1 MKNTYNAEGKRV
13 SKALNTG
20 SPTRYFYEGNK
31 AVFEYANGGT
41 VTAFNVI
48 GANLISRK
56 IGTNKV
62 YYSYNGHGD
71 VTALLDAATK
81 NKRAQYA
88 YDAFGNVT
96 DEKYYDSN
104 GNITTNPANTIKSPI
119 RYGEYQYDSETE
131 YTDAQGNFVTGLY
144 YLNARHYDPGTA
156 RFLEVDTYSGNI
168 ADPLSLNLYSYCRNE
183 PIMYTDPTGHY
194 TQGNLLSYE
203 PGQQQNYDPDAWE
216 LQQDLIKLGYMN
228 REDIPSGQEGYYGPR
243 TVSAVNAFKNTY
255 LPGGNTGNNAGK
267 VGDTTWLYIKREVK
281 LKNLE
286 GIGKNEYY
294 ARETATIWDNF
305 YSSYDKLIA
314 KPKSSSSTSGN
325 TFDYGKSIPSNQ
337 ATGNVND
344 TLFKNIE
351 ALGSL
356 ANKYTNNKSLTN
368 LLVFMYIRQFNSS
381 YIGSTWDQIGGKI
394 DVEFVDYVKNS
405 NPELAEYFASG
416 SDGKSLFVIDP
427 DTGGNIEITHLAATM
442 TGLLYATSM
451 KDGSG
456 LEGKAKTTLM
466 REHHLDNLSGWAGD
480 LQTFVRYIKKVTNDS
495 DDYSTVYSMASK
507 RLGTPNTT
515 FDMSDM
521 LADVDAV
528 NIRKLLGGSLS
539 IGDVFIDYYKSGYKT
554 RYSSFVKS
562 IVGKNASKKGLNGW
576 VDDYTSDKY
585 LGAIKWPLY
594 KGDPDKDIPE
604 ITVIKNQGN
613 AIRDAF
619 TDFIWSRVESEK

>member
-183 PIMYTDPTGHY
+183 PIMYTDPTGYY
-194 TQGNLLSYE
+194 TQGKVFSYVE
-203 PGQQQNYDPDAWE
+203 GQPQNPDSDVWE
-216 LQQDLIKLGYMN
+216 LQQDLIHLGFMSK
-228 REDIPSGQEGYYGPR
+228 DDVPAGQEGYYGPN
-243 TVSAVNAFKNTY
+243 TVRAVNKFKNKY
-255 LPGGNTGNNAGK
+255 LSGGNKGDNEGK
-267 VGDTTWLYIKREVK
+267 FGDTTWLYLKRQVA

-286 GIGKNEYY
+286 GIAKNYF
-294 ARETATIWDNF
+294 AVETAKIWNEF

-325 TFDYGKSIPSNQ
+325 TFDYGKDASSNQ
-337 ATGNVND
+337 GTGN
-344 TLFKNIE
+344 
-351 ALGSL
+351 
-356 ANKYTNNKSLTN
+356 
-368 LLVFMYIRQFNSS
+368 
-381 YIGSTWDQIGGKI
+381 
-394 DVEFVDYVKNS
+394 
-405 NPELAEYFASG
+405 
-416 SDGKSLFVIDP
+416 
-427 DTGGNIEITHLAATM
+427 
-442 TGLLYATSM
+442 
-451 KDGSG
+451 
-456 LEGKAKTTLM
+456 
-466 REHHLDNLSGWAGD
+466 LDNLFNLSVTANEFGD
-480 LQTFVRYIKKVTNDS
+480 TSDTYRIIYDLMNLYSSS
-495 DDYSTVYSMASK
+495 DDSLRQKQFHALALDALQK
-507 RLGTPNTT
+507 AREGTPYMYGNDIVMETLKTNLAEMIAVQKFNRQRHGSIVAYSAT
-515 FDMSDM
+515 FTYLTARHFKSGDEVNWDYKWDPNWQVPYDYFNGSDM
-521 LADVDAV
+521 NKVEPSDGSSPKNYVDWIYFRGRVIGADKVANLNWGYIGTKLGYTKPRSLLFNPLTEPTGDGEYIQMGVDMA
-528 NIRKLLGGSLS
+528 NY
-539 IGDVFIDYYKSGYKT
+539 GDDFMEWTYYK
-554 RYSSFVKS
+554 
-562 IVGKNASKKGLNGW
+562 
-576 VDDYTSDKY
+576 
-585 LGAIKWPLY
+585 
-594 KGDPDKDIPE
+594 
-604 ITVIKNQGN
+604 
-613 AIRDAF
+613 
-619 TDFIWSRVESEK
+619 EK